1 MRKNIKKITFIN
13 QISTIFHNYIL
24 IKVDS
29 LLWIS
34 TFINIYDII
43 QLGVNKCNILL
54 KYQNTYGG
62 NMKLNYKH
70 TMYASFTGY
79 IVQAII
85 NNFIPLLF
93 LTFQSVYNIPISKIT
108 FLVTFNFG
116 FQLVI
121 DFLSAGF
128 IDKIGYRASIIIA
141 HICSALGLISLTI
154 FPEIFNDPFIGLII
168 SVMIYAIGGGL
179 IEVLISPIVEAC
191 PTDNKETAMSLL
203 HSFYCWGHVGVVLLS
218 TIFFSVFGIYNW
230 KVLSILWAVIPI
242 ANTFLFMN
250 VPIANL
256 VDDNEDGLTIKELL
270 SKKIFWIM
278 VILMICAGA
287 SEQSVSQWA
296 STFAEKGLSVNK
308 SIGDLTG
315 PMLFATM
322 MGISRV
328 IYSKFGEKIDLEK
341 SMIYNGLLCLLSY
354 LIISLSP
361 WPILNLLGCGLC
373 GLSVGI
379 LWPGIFS
386 ISASRIKGGSTVMFA
401 FLALAGDVGCS
412 LGPTIVGRVSSVFND
427 NLKIGIV
434 AASIFPILLIIGLF
448 INNISKHQRAI
459 N

>member
-1 MRKNIKKITFIN
+1 
-13 QISTIFHNYIL
+13 
-24 IKVDS
+24 
-29 LLWIS
+29 
-34 TFINIYDII
+34 
-43 QLGVNKCNILL
+43 
-54 KYQNTYGG
+54 
-62 NMKLNYKH
+62 MKLNYKH